1 MPACL
6 LARLPPV
13 NWECFVPISFVR
25 RVCLTC
31 LCSSLLRAAQ
41 LVRDSMCKE
50 RRQELF
56 SFAAAS
62 VLELGLP
69 ERLALLE
76 CRDTAAR
83 LQFVAVACQPHLQ
96 DLVARVSLQQ
106 ALVKP

>member
-1 MPACL
+1 MHLHCNLEVGCEPC
-6 LARLPPV
+6 V
-13 NWECFVPISFVR
+13 ISTWCCCCWCV
-25 RVCLTC
+25 
-31 LCSSLLRAAQ
+31 Q
-41 LVRDSMCKE
+41 LVRDNMCKE

-69 ERLALLE
+69 ERLALLQ

-83 LQFVAVACQPHLQ
+83 LQFVAAAVQPHLQ

-106 ALVKP
+106 ALTRP